1 MRLGRSEQP
10 LAPAW
15 DLCLGSGGGAWVSS
29 PHALEMLEV
38 PTAESAGLRITSA
51 FLGVQVLSSQPRLV
65 MGQFL
70 CKEVSGQGHQCIEW
84 LGTPSVPLGL
94 KDDRG
99 SERMRRGC

>member
-70 CKEVSGQGHQCIEW
+70 CKEVGGQGNQCIEW
-84 LGTPSVPLGL
+84 LVTPSVPLGL

-99 SERMRRGC
+99 SEHMRRGC